1 MPSRRVHAKAGSPP
15 VTLFELLSRLRALG
29 CRLWVDG
36 GELCTGI
43 PRAELPAELAREL
56 EAQRD
61 EVIAFVL
68 ESESESEDEE
78 ALRSGDPAAAAAAD
92 PISAG
97 AEDPLVI
104 PPVPRDGTLPLSFGQ
119 QRFWFLC
126 ELGGDTA
133 PYNLSH
139 MLRFRGPLDADA
151 LEGSIAEIVRRH
163 EVLRTTFETAGDEP
177 VQVVHEPAAW
187 TLARTDLRDRD
198 DPLAAALKIAQQESE
213 TGCDLRTGPLLR
225 LVLLQLGKSD
235 HVLVFTMLH
244 MITDGLSFGIWFHEL
259 ATLYE
264 ARCAGKRSPLPELEV
279 QYADYATWQRRWY
292 DAHGG
297 ALLAYWRQQLAGVP
311 VLELPTDR
319 PRPAVQTF
327 AGGRRVFR
335 MPKPVVDDFKAM
347 ARARGC
353 TFFMAALA
361 AFKVLLARYSGQDD
375 IVLGTPTGGRESAQ
389 TEPLIGLFLNTLV
402 LRSDLS
408 GAPSVGEVL
417 RRVRGTALDAFE
429 HQGMPFEQLVVELKP
444 DRDLSR
450 NPLFQVLFSMTQEAE
465 LPRLGDCEV
474 ELLLPDSGQ
483 AMFDLTLFVGDS
495 AGGDLQGAFEY
506 NTDLFDD
513 ATVARFE
520 QHYLQLLRAMTASPE
535 ASIWELPLL
544 TESERAA
551 VVASSAATQREYP
564 RDSTLV
570 AELSR
575 VAAERGDAVAVSCG
589 GERLSHA
596 ELEARSNQLARELS
610 SRGVARGQL
619 VGVSVERSVGML
631 VALLA
636 IQKAGAAYV
645 PLDPSFPADRLAFI
659 MEDAEIS
666 LLVTQSGLLPRL
678 PPSLPAVLDLEEE
691 GTRAAIAAQSAAPLA
706 PAAGP
711 GDLAYVIFTSGSTG
725 RPKGV
730 QIEHRALLNFLCA
743 MASSPGMGSED
754 TLLGVTTISFDIA
767 GLELYLPL
775 LVGGRVE
782 IATSAQASD
791 GEQLAALMESCGAT
805 VMQATP
811 ATWHLLLESG
821 WGGLSGLKVLC
832 GGEAFPRELAER
844 LLPLVGEVW
853 NMYGP
858 TETTIWSLCGR
869 VESGSGPVPI
879 GAPIANTEVY
889 LLDRHG
895 QPVPVGVP
903 GKLFLGGDGL
913 ARGYWRRD
921 ALTAEKFVAHPFAET
936 GRIYET
942 GDLARYTNAGELEFL
957 GRIDHQ
963 VKVRGFRIE
972 LGEIE
977 AVLAGHGGVRDAV
990 VVAQTKRR
998 GDVQLVGFYRVE
1010 PGNAEATEGALR
1022 EHLRGSLPEYM
1033 VPGVLV
1039 ELAEYPLTPNGKV
1052 DRAALMGR
1060 EVGARGGAGYVAP
1073 SGELEEEVA
1082 AIWRE
1087 LLEVER
1093 VGRGDNFFDLG
1104 GHSLLIVQLR
1114 RRLAERCGVELSIAE
1129 VFQYPTVGAMAAH
1142 LRGGDGEEDAF
1153 AAVRARLV
1161 RRGDAAAD
1169 GEAIAVIG
1177 IAARFPKAPDVD
1189 AYWQM
1194 LRDGR
1199 EGISWFSD
1207 DELLA
1212 AGEPAER
1219 LADPAYVKARAVL
1232 DDVDLFDAG
1241 LFAIPAREAEAM
1253 DPQHR
1258 FLLECCWAAL
1268 EDAGYGPRGAG
1279 SVGVFAGCGPNTYF
1293 SNNVLRNR
1301 AFAESADA
1309 FQLALFSY
1317 GGGALATRVAY
1328 KLDLQGPAVEVQTA
1342 CSTSLVAILQAC
1354 SSLRG
1359 YECDMALAGGVSIA
1373 CPRTIGY
1380 LYQEGMIFSPD
1391 GHCRPFDA
1399 RAAGTL
1405 GGEGAGVVLLKRLAD
1420 ALRDGD
1426 PIRAVVRGGALNND
1440 GSNKVAF
1447 TAPSVDGQAKVIA
1460 AAQMDAGVDATSIG
1474 YVECHGTATPLGDPI
1489 EIAALSRAFRAG
1501 GAPDAQACALG
1512 AVKSNLGHTD
1522 AAAGVAGFIKAVLA
1536 LEREEIPP
1544 TLHYERPNPEIDF
1557 AGSPFFVNA
1566 ALRSWPRGA
1575 RPRRAAV
1582 SAFGFGG
1589 TNAHAVLEEAPAR
1602 PVPADATRECE
1613 VLTLSAH
1620 TVAALD
1626 EMSARLAAHLRTHP
1640 EQGLQDVAW
1649 TTQASRSGLAHRRA
1663 LVVRDAADAAELL
1676 AGGDAKRVLAG
1687 ARGDGEAR
1695 VAFLFPGQGAQ
1706 YVGMG
1711 RSLYDGYPVFRAAL
1725 DRCAELL
1732 QPHLEGDLRA
1742 LLYPASPSAEDA
1754 ERLQQTRWTQPAIFA
1769 VEYALAELWRSF
1781 GVVPSAFLGHSIGEF
1796 VAATL
1801 AGVFELSDALALV
1814 ALRGRLMQALPG
1826 GAMLSVPLGEAEVGA
1841 LLGQRASGGELSL
1854 AAVNGPR
1861 SCVVSG
1867 PHAAVSALEA
1877 ELSERDLPC
1886 RPLHTSHAFHSSMM
1900 ESIVAEFER
1909 AVAAVSRQPAGARCV
1924 STVTGDWIAAED
1936 WQAPE
1941 YWGRNLRHAVRFADG
1956 VGRLLAEEGLVLL
1969 EVGPGQTLSALS
1981 KQQGV
1986 AGRVVVSS
1994 MRHPQDT
2001 VSDGEALFAAA
2012 ARLWLADVALDWRAT
2027 HGEAPVRRVS
2037 LPTYPFARTR
2047 YWIDADTGAPAAVPA
2062 QAGRRPLP
2070 EWFSV
2075 PVWRP
2080 AAVPAERS
2088 LRRGWWLLDAGG
2100 SVAAAVHRQLSAAG
2114 EPLRR
2119 DSLDVERAAADASLA
2134 ELRERGVDRIVVL
2147 HLGGLRGGDAPTDAA
2162 AWWRSFAT
2170 VAAAVDAANAE
2181 ADLVVVT
2188 DALREAAGCAVEDPE
2203 RAAVFGAALVFGQ
2216 ELGGA
2221 RAWSVDLERDPEPDR
2236 AAAEVLREAC
2246 AGGAADAVAL
2256 RGGARWVRD
2265 YAPYEVPSTAW
2276 RPRDNGVYLVTG
2288 GLGGVGGSLAQALAA
2303 PGVTIV
2309 LAGRS
2314 ELPPEA
2320 QWAGADARVQ
2330 RRVAVVRALRDRGAT
2345 VRTQQ
2350 VDLADPAAARALL
2363 ARVRAE
2369 HGALHGIVHA
2379 AGAIAHHP
2387 LPSLSPAQAADVGEA
2402 KVAGAFALADALGDA
2417 PLDFAVLVSSLSTVI
2432 GGVGFADYAGANA
2445 VLDALAHRMG
2455 APWVAVDWDAF
2466 ADVGFAVELAP
2477 PDETE
2482 AQRQE
2487 RERRLGDAIRGDEAA
2502 PALVR
2507 ILAQPYRQVVVST
2520 TDLQTRRTRARAP
2533 IDNAPPTDGDAPA
2546 LATHG
2551 RPELAQEY
2559 TAPRNDLERDIAEI
2573 LQELLAL
2580 DRVGVL
2586 DNFFDLG
2593 FDSLLGHRLIGRLK
2607 DKLELTVPLATI
2619 IESPTVADLAAY
2631 AEVARWAATMDGG
2644 DSG

>member
-1 MPSRRVHAKAGSPP
+1 MSVVP
-15 VTLFELLSRLRALG
+15 LLARLRQLG
-29 CRLWVDG
+29 VRLRIEDGRLRVDEG
-36 GELCTGI
+36 DT
-43 PRAELPAELAREL
+43 PVPAELLAEVRARE
-56 EAQRD
+56 
-61 EVIAFVL
+61 
-68 ESESESEDEE
+68 EE
-78 ALRSGDPAAAAAAD
+78 LVRFLGAAKQSAAPAAAGITPAD
-92 PISAG
+92 RQAP
-97 AEDPLVI
+97 
-104 PPVPRDGTLPLSFGQ
+104 LPLSFAQ
-119 QRFWFLC
+119 QRFWFLLQF
-126 ELGGDTA
+126 EQDTA
-133 PYNLSH
+133 AYNLVYAVRLH
-139 MLRFRGPLDADA
+139 GALDLPAMAWSFD
-151 LEGSIAEIVRRH
+151 EIERRH
-163 EVLRTTFETAGDEP
+163 EILRTAFRLAGDGP
-177 VQVVHEPAAW
+177 VQVVDEPRGGVLSVLDF
-187 TLARTDLRDRD
+187 TDRD
-198 DPLAAALKIAQQESE
+198 DPGRAADEFARAEFERSFDHK
-213 TGCDLRTGPLLR
+213 DPPLYRFTLVKTAAR
-225 LVLLQLGKSD
+225 EHLLVL
-235 HVLVFTMLH
+235 TMLH
-244 MITDGLSFGIWFHEL
+244 LISDGWSYGVLFKEI
-259 ATLYE
+259 AALYE
-264 ARCAGKRSPLPELEV
+264 ARTEGRASPLPALTV
-279 QYADYATWQRRWY
+279 QYGDYAAWQRRWY
-292 DAHGG
+292 PTASGR
-297 ALLAYWRQQLAGVP
+297 LVEYWRERLAGLAP
-311 VLELPTDR
+311 LELPTDR
-319 PRPAVQTF
+319 PRPPQQTF
-327 AGGRRVFR
+327 HGTRRAFDIPATTHEAVKALGRSE
-335 MPKPVVDDFKAM
+335 
-347 ARARGC
+347 GC
-353 TFFMAALA
+353 TYFMTMLA
-361 AFKVLLARYSGQDD
+361 AFHVLLARYSGQDD
-375 IVLGTPTGGRESAQ
+375 IAVGTPVANRDRTE

-402 LRSDLS
+402 LRVDLT
-408 GAPSVGEVL
+408 GAPSFRAL
-417 RRVRGTALDAFE
+417 LARVRKVALDAFA
-429 HQGMPFEQLVVELKP
+429 HQEMPFEQLVVELKP

-450 NPLFQVLFSMTQEAE
+450 NPLFQVLFNVLYDAD
-465 LPRLGDCEV
+465 LPAFGGLEV
-474 ELLLPDSGQ
+474 EWTSPDTAA
-483 AMFDLTLFVGDS
+483 AMFDLSLILGNDV
-495 AGGDLQGAFEY
+495 GAFEY
-506 NTDLFDD
+506 NSDLFDEQ
-513 ATVARFE
+513 TVVRMTGHFIA
-520 QHYLQLLRAMTASPE
+520 LLEGVAASPE

-570 AELSR
+570 VELSR

-589 GERLSHA
+589 GEQLSHA

-610 SRGVARGQL
+610 SRGVAPGQL

-1189 AYWQM
+1189 AYWRN
-1194 LRDGR
+1194 LADGI
-1199 EGISWFSD
+1199 ECVSFFSD
-1207 DELLA
+1207 EEVLA
-1212 AGEPAER
+1212 AGV
-1219 LADPAYVKARAVL
+1219 DPAWLDRDDYVRARAVL
-1232 DDVDLFDAG
+1232 EDADLFDAEAFG
-1241 LFAIPAREAEAM
+1241 VNPREADAM

-1258 FLLECCWAAL
+1258 VFLQVAHAAL
-1268 EDAGYGPRGAG
+1268 EDAGYDPLRAG
-1279 SVGVFAGCGPNTYF
+1279 SVGVFAGCGPNSYRR
-1293 SNNVLRNR
+1293 NQLLRNAR
-1301 AFAESADA
+1301 FLASMSP
-1309 FQLALFSY
+1309 FQVFLLNYSGF
-1317 GGGALATRVAY
+1317 LTTRVSY
-1328 KLDLQGPAVEVQTA
+1328 KLDLKGPSVEVDTA
-1342 CSTSLVAILQAC
+1342 CSTSLVAVVQAC
-1354 SSLRG
+1354 QSLRDFQ
-1359 YECDMALAGGVSIA
+1359 CDMALAGGVQINF
-1373 CPRTIGY
+1373 PQKTGH
-1380 LYQEGMIFSPD
+1380 LYEEGQILSPD

-1399 RAAGTL
+1399 AAKGTL
-1405 GGEGAGVVLLKRLAD
+1405 SGDGCGVVVLKRLAD
-1420 ALRDGD
+1420 ALADGD
-1426 PIRAVVRGGALNND
+1426 PVRAVVRGAAMNND
-1440 GSNKVAF
+1440 GANKVGF
-1447 TAPSVDGQAKVIA
+1447 TAPSVDGQAEVVA
-1460 AAQMDAGVDATSIG
+1460 MAQSMAGVDPRSIG
-1474 YVECHGTATPLGDPI
+1474 YVECHGTATTLGDPI
-1489 EIAALSRAFRAG
+1489 EIAALSKAYSAATVDRQF
-1501 GAPDAQACALG
+1501 CAIG
-1512 AVKSNLGHTD
+1512 SVKSNMGHLD
-1522 AAAGVAGFIKAVLA
+1522 AAAGIAGFIKAVLA
-1536 LEREEIPP
+1536 LQNEAIPP
-1544 TLHYERPNPEIDF
+1544 SLHYERPNPEIDF
-1557 AGSPFFVNA
+1557 AASPFFVNA
-1566 ALRSWPRGA
+1566 AYRTWQRGSV
-1575 RPRRAAV
+1575 PRRAAV
-1582 SAFGFGG
+1582 SSFGLGG

-1602 PVPADATRECE
+1602 PVPAEATRECE

-1626 EMSARLAAHLRTHP
+1626 EMSARLAAHLRAHP

-1663 LVVRDAADAAELL
+1663 LVVRDAADAAEVL

-1711 RSLYDGYPVFRAAL
+1711 RSLYEGYPVFRAAL

-1841 LLGQRASGGELSL
+1841 LLGQLPAGGELSL

-1900 ESIVAEFER
+1900 EPIVAEFER

-1956 VGRLLAEEGLVLL
+1956 AGRLLAEEGLVLL

-2001 VSDGEALFAAA
+2001 VSDGEALSAAA

-2037 LPTYPFARTR
+2037 LPTYPFARVR
-2047 YWIDADTGAPAAVPA
+2047 HWVDADAAGSGDSAGAGTPAVGRNDDVGRWFFTPGWRRTAAAVPA
-2062 QAGRRPLP
+2062 AAAG
-2070 EWFSV
+2070 
-2075 PVWRP
+2075 P
-2080 AAVPAERS
+2080 AC
-2088 LRRGWWLLDAGG
+2088 WLLVGDGNGLGDALQRALAEAGDPVRRCRAALGREEFAAELGRARQADRRMIVVHLGAVVDAAPGAADDDRDLRAGFDSLVALAQVLANQSAQLEVVSNQLRDAGG
-2100 SVAAAVHRQLSAAG
+2100 VTV
-2114 EPLRR
+2114 RR
-2119 DSLDVERAAADASLA
+2119 
-2134 ELRERGVDRIVVL
+2134 
-2147 HLGGLRGGDAPTDAA
+2147 
-2162 AWWRSFAT
+2162 
-2170 VAAAVDAANAE
+2170 
-2181 ADLVVVT
+2181 
-2188 DALREAAGCAVEDPE
+2188 PE
-2203 RAAVFGAALVFGQ
+2203 RAAVFGPALVLGQ
-2216 ELGGA
+2216 ESPLVTC
-2221 RAWSVDLERDPEPDR
+2221 RSIDVLLERETD
-2236 AAAEVLREAC
+2236 AT
-2246 AGGAADAVAL
+2246 AVAAQVL
-2256 RGGARWVRD
+2256 AEARGESADRVVAYRGRQRWVRSIVP
-2265 YAPYEVPSTAW
+2265 APLPPADGAPGRVK
-2276 RPRDNGVYLVTG
+2276 GVYLITG
-2288 GLGGVGGSLAQALAA
+2288 GLGGIGLALARRLAESAGVVLVLVGRSPLPPRSSWPQA
-2303 PGVTIV
+2303 PGGEPPTDRAARRIQAVM
-2309 LAGRS
+2309 
-2314 ELPPEA
+2314 ELEA
-2320 QWAGADARVQ
+2320 AGARVVVETADVTDA
-2330 RRVAVVRALRDRGAT
+2330 AAMAGVVERALGHTGTIDG
-2345 VRTQQ
+2345 V
-2350 VDLADPAAARALL
+2350 
-2363 ARVRAE
+2363 
-2369 HGALHGIVHA
+2369 VHA
-2379 AGAIAHHP
+2379 AGAIAHRMLDEP
-2387 LPSLSPAQAADVGEA
+2387 DSAQAAATLAA
-2402 KVAGAFALADALGDA
+2402 KVAGTRVLAEVLGDA
-2417 PLDFAVLVSSLSTVI
+2417 PRDFVLLCSSVSTLLGGI
-2432 GGVGFADYAGANA
+2432 GLADYVAANA
-2445 VLDALAHRMG
+2445 VLDAWALAREG
-2455 APWVAVDWDAF
+2455 AGGAAWIAAQWDAW
-2466 ADVGFAVELAP
+2466 ADVGFAADALAA
-2477 PDETE
+2477 DATAEQRSARE
-2482 AQRQE
+2482 AALR
-2487 RERRLGDAIRGDEAA
+2487 DAIRAAEGGDAFARLLRNPLPEVLVVPGDLELRWARSRGELGATDAA
-2502 PALVR
+2502 PAEEQASGVQ
-2507 ILAQPYRQVVVST
+2507 AH
-2520 TDLQTRRTRARAP
+2520 ARP
-2533 IDNAPPTDGDAPA
+2533 Q
-2546 LATHG
+2546 LATRYVAPSSEIECEIAAVVG
-2551 RPELAQEY
+2551 ELIGIGE
-2559 TAPRNDLERDIAEI
+2559 
-2573 LQELLAL
+2573 
-2580 DRVGVL
+2580 VGVH
-2586 DNFFDLG
+2586 DNLFELG
-2593 FDSLLGHRLIGRLK
+2593 FDSLLANRMIGRLK
-2607 DKLELTVPLATI
+2607 ERLAVGVPLRTVL
-2619 IESPTVADLAAY
+2619 ESPTVEELGKYVQAA
-2631 AEVARWAATMDGG
+2631 RFAASMAKMPK
-2644 DSG
+2644 